1 MSNEVWVR
9 WQDSTSS
16 AGMVLVD
23 TVNDLGDHAQIKDLR
38 KAFVKQ
44 QVVNVSPAAV
54 VVRETDN
61 GEMLKANTMLTN
73 YFMPPADSA
82 AAPGPGNSEDTAL
95 FLTVPQQQQQ
105 QQRQPAFLVGAV
117 VRGAKQSNGA
127 RGNVFKFLE
136 RHLGHYSEQEGIQIR
151 YEQDDLHIHAY
162 FLSYD
167 AACQLQTAL
176 NEWEIHKELVN
187 LRGVS
192 LDPLTPAQTARPP
205 DLKRIYLQ
213 DYNPQESESPCQTL
227 DQLHSY
233 RLSVPVTEPAEP
245 NTPLVRFQ
253 SIDKVVPHLKHYKC
267 HLKDKAKFKQLQNDE
282 NNMLAASWTFHQQ
295 LDGLNVEE
303 GMPLAAISVKKASS
317 GQIAAHDNRYS
328 VTLLIEFFYPE
339 LAAVFAAPVG
349 AGKGDQENT
358 WETVVYVQDR
368 NVFAECVRWK
378 FQDTMEQWQKH
389 RAFLEQE

>member
-1 MSNEVWVR
+1 MSPVNHSLSANLLNPKRQNPKPTMASSFESASRKLLEGTPRFPLIDLPTSRDDPLWEAVR
-9 WQDSTSS
+9 DEYRLSLAELSS
-16 AGMVLVD
+16 
-23 TVNDLGDHAQIKDLR
+23 
-38 KAFVKQ
+38 
-44 QVVNVSPAAV
+44 
-54 VVRETDN
+54 
-61 GEMLKANTMLTN
+61 LKN
-73 YFMPPADSA
+73 YAH
-82 AAPGPGNSEDTAL
+82 
-95 FLTVPQQQQQ
+95 QQQQQ
-105 QQRQPAFLVGAV
+105 QPAFLVGAV

-176 NEWEIHKELVN
+176 NEWEIHKELAN
-187 LRGVS
+187 LRGIS

-267 HLKDKAKFKQLQNDE
+267 HLKDKAKFKHLQNDE

-339 LAAVFAAPVG
+339 LAAVFAAPVE